1 MTTRSRGRAPTVTVA
16 GALHR
21 DTTPAVPTDDTLA
34 VEAPLELVVGGE
46 TLAVLLRTPTG
57 PDDDVALALGFLL
70 AEGIIDDARD
80 VLAAAPCADPAA
92 AAPENRVV
100 VTLADGVPA
109 PSSRRRFVSG
119 SSCGLC
125 GVDALAGLLDDL
137 PPRPPDALAL
147 AARDLHGGPDGL
159 AARVRPHQPLF
170 VATGGVHAA
179 ALFRG
184 DALLDVR
191 EDIGRHNA
199 VDKLIGRRLRA
210 GHMPAFDTF
219 IWVSGRAS
227 FELVQK
233 ALRAGVGGLVAV
245 GAPSALAVEVARAHG
260 LVLAGFARDDRA
272 TVYSGR
278 VAS

>member
-1 MTTRSRGRAPTVTVA
+1 MTERSAGAPTVTIA
-16 GALHR
+16 GTCHR
-21 DTTPAVPTDDTLA
+21 AAAPATATDDTLA

-57 PDDDVALALGFLL
+57 PDDDVSLALGFLL

-80 VLAAAPCADPAA
+80 ILAAAPCADPAA
-92 AAPENRVV
+92 AAPENRIV

-125 GVDALAGLLDDL
+125 GVDALAGLLEGL
-137 PPRPPDALAL
+137 PPRPADTRAL
-147 AARDLHGGPDGL
+147 AAHDLCAGPGGL
-159 AARVRPHQPLF
+159 AARVRPQQHLF
-170 VATGGVHAA
+170 ATTGGVHAA

-184 DALLDVR
+184 DVLLDVR

-199 VDKLIGRRLRA
+199 VDKLLGRRLRA
-210 GHMPAFDTF
+210 GHLPAFDTF
-219 IWVSGRAS
+219 LWVSGRAS

-233 ALRAGVGGLVAV
+233 ALRAGIGGLVAV
-245 GAPSALAVEVARAHG
+245 GAPSALAVDVARQHG
-260 LVLAGFARDDRA
+260 LVLAAFARDDRA

-278 VAS
+278 ATS